1 MSFKRMPIEH
11 DDWKIV
17 FFFLE
22 NSWEIT
28 EPLKIFFFLFIE
40 ILNKRNTCSNIKKN
54 RNNEWTYT
62 HTHAHW
68 RWYKIRFHFDLKKY
82 VKGKQNPSSLFLNN
96 KKICVYWR
104 FFFLL
109 LLHLTHK
116 FTPYTNSNGWYYRMD
131 IQSHNAPYSNRKIYK
146 KRYVRQIRYAR
157 PDTLQL
163 LRVSMHIHK
172 CMNWRC

>member
-104 FFFLL
+104 FFFFFFFILHINSLPTQTQMDGIIEWIFNHTTLL
-109 LLHLTHK
+109 IPIEK
-116 FTPYTNSNGWYYRMD
+116 Y
-131 IQSHNAPYSNRKIYK
+131 IK
-146 KRYVRQIRYAR
+146 KG
-157 PDTLQL
+157 
-163 LRVSMHIHK
+163 M
-172 CMNWRC
+172 